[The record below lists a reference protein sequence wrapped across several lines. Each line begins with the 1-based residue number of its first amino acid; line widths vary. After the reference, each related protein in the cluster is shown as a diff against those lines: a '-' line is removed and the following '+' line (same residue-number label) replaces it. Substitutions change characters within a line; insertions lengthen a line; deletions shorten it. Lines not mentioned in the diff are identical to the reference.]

1 VKQSAKI
8 LGLARLLAS
17 RDGRLKSLGHDYD
30 HGHRTYVEHVTAG
43 DRLWLRTKPFSAP
56 PSFELP
62 KCFHT
67 FAHLVDHLRLDVRAQ
82 VLDVGCGPGWVS
94 EFLARCG
101 YWVTG
106 VDISGDMIEIAR
118 KRVADIN
125 EGAAALTPLAE
136 FHAIPVREMP
146 WRNRFEAAVL
156 YDSLHH
162 FDNELETLRVIR
174 QALVP
179 GGRIYIR
186 DAVRPL
192 PGSEGERGLREEMR
206 RHGTLESPL
215 GSRYLVSALRKA
227 GFEQV
232 TRFAEVDEFVDLG
245 SLRQGMRMLELYAK
259 QRMGRGVAQT
269 VVAEAP
275 LPPALTRAENFAAR
289 IEQTSQGWAK
299 NGDKLSIELK
309 IVNVGRSFW
318 PCRPLDPPAHG
329 VVTVGPYVL
338 KPDGR
343 RAELPRTPLPHDV
356 PSGGSASV
364 EVQLPLSALEG
375 SGTVQVDLVREGL
388 RWFRELGSQPA
399 TLASRT

>member
-8 LGLARLLAS
+8 LGLIRLLAS
-17 RDGRLKSLGHDYD
+17 RDGRLKSLGQDYD
-30 HGHRTYVEHVTAG
+30 RGHRTYVEQVTPG

-67 FAHLVDHLRLDVRAQ
+67 FAHLVDHLHLDVRAQ
-82 VLDVGCGPGWVS
+82 VLDVGCGPGWLS

-106 VDISGDMIEIAR
+106 VDISEDMVEIAR

-125 EGAAALTPLAE
+125 EGTAALDPLAE
-136 FHAIPVREMP
+136 FHATPVREMP
-146 WRNRFEAAVL
+146 WRDRFDAAVL

-162 FDNELETLRVIR
+162 FDDELETLRVIR
-174 QALVP
+174 EALVP

-215 GSRYLVSALRKA
+215 ESRYLVSVLQKA
-227 GFEQV
+227 GFERV
-232 TRFAEVDEFVDLG
+232 TRFAEVDELVDLG
-245 SLRQGMRMLELYAK
+245 SLGQWMRLLELYAK
-259 QRMGRGVAQT
+259 QRLGRGVAQT

-275 LPPALTRAENFAAR
+275 LVPTLTGAANFAAR
-289 IEQTSQGWAK
+289 IERTNQGWAK
-299 NGDKLSIELK
+299 NGDELSIELK

-318 PCRPLDPPAHG
+318 PSRPLDPVAHG
-329 VVTVGPYVL
+329 VVTVGPYVV

-356 PSGGSASV
+356 SSGGSASV
-364 EVQLPLSALEG
+364 EVRLPSSALEA
-375 SGTVQVDLVREGL
+375 SDPVQVDLVREGL
-388 RWFRELGSQPA
+388 RWFEELGSKPA
-399 TLASRT
+399 TIVSLS

>member
-8 LGLARLLAS
+8 LGLIRLLAS
-17 RDGRLKSLGHDYD
+17 RDGRLKTLGHDYD
-30 HGHRTYVEHVTAG
+30 RGHRTYVEQVTAG

-82 VLDVGCGPGWVS
+82 VLDAGCGPGWLS

-106 VDISGDMIEIAR
+106 VDISEDMIEIAR
-118 KRVADIN
+118 KRIADIG
-125 EGAAALTPLAE
+125 EGAVAFDPLAE
-136 FHAIPVREMP
+136 FQAMPVREMP
-146 WRNRFEAAVL
+146 WRNRFDAAVL

-162 FDNELETLRVIR
+162 FDDELETLRVIR

-215 GSRYLVSALRKA
+215 GSRYLVSVLREA

-232 TRFAEVDEFVDLG
+232 TRYAEIDELVDLG
-245 SLRQGMRMLELYAK
+245 SLRPGARMLELYAK
-259 QRMGRGVAQT
+259 QRLGRGGAQT
-269 VVAEAP
+269 VVAETPAP
-275 LPPALTRAENFAAR
+275 PTLTGAANFAAR
-289 IEQTSQGWAK
+289 IEQTSQAWAK
-299 NGDKLSIELK
+299 NGDELSIELK

-318 PCRPLDPPAHG
+318 PSRPLDPVPHG

-338 KPDGR
+338 NPDGR
-343 RAELPRTPLPHDV
+343 RAELPRTQLPHDV
-356 PSGGSASV
+356 PPGGSASV
-364 EVQLPLSALEG
+364 EVRLPPSALEA
-375 SGTVQVDLVREGL
+375 SHPMQVDLVREGL
-388 RWFRELGSQPA
+388 RWFAELGSQPA
-399 TLASRT
+399 TLVPPT

>member
-8 LGLARLLAS
+8 LGLVRLLRS

-30 HGHRTYVEHVTAG
+30 RGHRKYVEQVTAG

-67 FAHLVDHLRLDVRAQ
+67 FAHLVDHLHLDVRAQ
-82 VLDVGCGPGWVS
+82 VLDVGCGPGWLS

-125 EGAAALTPLAE
+125 EGAAALEPVAE

-146 WRNRFEAAVL
+146 WRNRFDAAVL

-215 GSRYLVSALRKA
+215 GSRYLVSVLQRA

-232 TRFAEVDEFVDLG
+232 TRFAEVDELVDLG
-245 SLRQGMRMLELYAK
+245 GLRHGMRLLELYAK
-259 QRMGRGVAQT
+259 QRLGRGEAQT

-275 LPPALTRAENFAAR
+275 LAPTLTGANFAAR
-289 IEQTSQGWAK
+289 IEQTSEGWSK
-299 NGDKLSIELK
+299 NGGKLSIELK

-318 PCRPLDPPAHG
+318 PSRPLDPLAAG

-343 RAELPRTPLPHDV
+343 RAELPRAPLPHDV
-356 PSGGSASV
+356 PTGGSASV
-364 EVQLPLSALEG
+364 KVQLAPGALEG
-375 SGTVQVDLVREGL
+375 SDTVQVDLVREGL
-388 RWFRELGSQPA
+388 RWFAELGSQPA
-399 TLASRT
+399 TLVPPT